1 MKCLSVRIKFLFE
14 NVEGFEAVFADGHQ
28 LPVECL
34 EGFERAG
41 FGHDQ
46 DGVENRRIAMASG

>member
-1 MKCLSVRIKFLFE
+1 MRIKFLFE

-46 DGVENRRIAMASG
+46 DGVENRRIAIASG